1 MRLSEGDVQP
11 LVGVILALALGQTT
25 APASTGG
32 IAGRVTADET
42 HAPIAGAH
50 IVLFPA
56 RPPRAPN
63 QIPIGPP
70 PQTTTDQDGRF
81 AFDRIEP
88 GEYRINAQKSGFAPM
103 GLPPMTPQ
111 AVIVVAGQQATVDL
125 HLLRGGVISGRVLD
139 PKGEPLTDAQVTA
152 LRRMPAPR
160 NPSGQNRL
168 LPAPMTGP
176 QQTNDLG
183 EFRISGLAPGDY
195 VVAVM
200 PRAFAA
206 FGGPGVVPQ
215 RSSGSSHTTLVP
227 TFYPGTVDSA
237 AAQMLT
243 VAAGAEVGNISFTV
257 QAAPGYRV
265 SGVVVDES
273 GAPIADAMVMLNLD
287 SRNGPLMFGTMGNG
301 RSDAN
306 GRFAINDVP
315 AGSYRANA
323 SVIMRSGSGG
333 GGGFV
338 SFSSGRVGGLV
349 QPTEVVVTDSD
360 VKGVRVVAQRPI
372 QQ

>member
-1 MRLSEGDVQP
+1 VQ
-11 LVGVILALALGQTT
+11 LFISVILALALGQPS

-32 IAGRVTADET
+32 IAGRVTADDT
-42 HAPIAGAH
+42 HAPIAGAR
-50 IVLFPA
+50 IMLFPA

-81 AFDRIEP
+81 VFDRIEP

-103 GLPPMTPQ
+103 GMPGLPPMTPA
-111 AVIVVAGQQATVDL
+111 AVTVVAGQQVTVDL
-125 HLLRGGVISGRVLD
+125 HLLRGGVISGRVFD

-195 VVAVM
+195 AVAVM

-227 TFYPGTVDSA
+227 
-237 AAQMLT
+237 
-243 VAAGAEVGNISFTV
+243 
-257 QAAPGYRV
+257 
-265 SGVVVDES
+265 
-273 GAPIADAMVMLNLD
+273 
-287 SRNGPLMFGTMGNG
+287 
-301 RSDAN
+301 SD
-306 GRFAINDVP
+306 GD
-315 AGSYRANA
+315 
-323 SVIMRSGSGG
+323 GG
-333 GGGFV
+333 GRRRGRQHLVHRASGPGV
-338 SFSSGRVGGLV
+338 SRV
-349 QPTEVVVTDSD
+349 
-360 VKGVRVVAQRPI
+360 RRCC
-372 QQ
+372 

>member
-1 MRLSEGDVQP
+1 MQLFIS
-11 LVGVILALALGQTT
+11 VILALSLGQTA

-42 HAPIAGAH
+42 NAPIAGAH
-50 IVLFPA
+50 ILLFPA

-103 GLPPMTPQ
+103 AMGMPPMTPPP
-111 AVIVVAGQQATVDL
+111 VTVVAGQQVTVDL

-139 PKGEPLTDAQVTA
+139 PKGEPLTDAHVTA

-168 LPAPMTGP
+168 LPAPMMGP

-200 PRAFAA
+200 PRGFAA

-215 RSSGSSHTTLVP
+215 RSGGASHTTLVP

-237 AAQMLT
+237 AAQMVT
-243 VAAGAEVGNISFTV
+243 VAAGAEAGNISFTV

-287 SRNGPLMFGTMGNG
+287 PRNGPLMFGTMGSG

-315 AGSYRANA
+315 AGSYRADA
-323 SVIMRSGSGG
+323 SVIMRSGSGR

-338 SFSSGRVGGLV
+338 SFSSVRGGRG

-360 VKGVRVVAQRPI
+360 VKGVRVVAERPI